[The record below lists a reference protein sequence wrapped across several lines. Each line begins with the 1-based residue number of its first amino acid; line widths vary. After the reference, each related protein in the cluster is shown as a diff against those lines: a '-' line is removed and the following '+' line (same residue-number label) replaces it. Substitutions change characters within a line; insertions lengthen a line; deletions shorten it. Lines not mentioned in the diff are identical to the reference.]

1 MNRKFKNA
9 QKQIEE
15 LKNRSELLIQ
25 SLGKEKFESI
35 VDEIS
40 TVITKNNI
48 DKTPTILKD
57 LMDYVV
63 DTTLL

>member
-1 MNRKFKNA
+1 MGKLKNV

-15 LKNRSELLIQ
+15 LKNRKKLLIQ
-25 SLGKEKFESI
+25 SLGKENFESI

-40 TVITKNNI
+40 TVITEHNI

-57 LMDYVV
+57 LMDYIA
-63 DTTLL
+63 DITLL

>member
-1 MNRKFKNA
+1 MGKLKNV

-15 LKNRSELLIQ
+15 LKNRKKLLIQ
-25 SLGKEKFESI
+25 SLGKENFESI

-40 TVITKNNI
+40 TVITEYNI

-57 LMDYVV
+57 LMDYIA
-63 DTTLL
+63 DITLL